1 MILDKSVDIKHLH
14 EALDK
19 SWSRTPVLLQKKR
32 VAVLISG
39 SGNIPFNLFMMYD
52 ILFNIWSYDR
62 NLL

>member
-19 SWSRTPVLLQKKR
+19 SWSRTPVSLQKKR

-52 ILFNIWSYDR
+52 ILFNV
-62 NLL
+62 